1 MSPLTGTIGMRGD
14 RLQPVSR
21 VERLT

>member
-14 RLQPVSR
+14 RLQPASR